1 MKIKPSLFLLI
12 FLFSYSLSF
21 SQSRLPNFS
30 VKYVGNSTVIIGWNN
45 DNPQLSQIS
54 IQRSHDSLKNY
65 KTIMTVPDPRAVQ
78 NGFADKTAPND
89 HMYYRLFYVVEGGS
103 FFFTKAQQ
111 PVIDTSTQITIVE
124 PVKKPTTNITPSFVP
139 SFYVYTSRDGYVRI
153 NLPNADQKKFRIRFY
168 EENETFL
175 FEIANIKEA
184 ALTLDKTNFYHAGWF
199 KFELYDEDQLIEKHK
214 FYLTKDF

>member
-1 MKIKPSLFLLI
+1 MKRKPSLLLLF
-12 FLFSYSLSF
+12 FLFSYSIIY
-21 SQSRLPNFS
+21 SQSSLPDFT
-30 VKYVGNSTVIIGWNN
+30 VKYVGSNTVIIGWNN

-65 KTIMTVPDPRAVQ
+65 KTILTVPDPRAIQ

-111 PVIDTSTQITIVE
+111 PVIDSSGQSTFIE
-124 PVKKPTTNITPSFVP
+124 PFKRNTHNLGSFVP
-139 SFYVYTSRDGYVRI
+139 SFYVYTSPDGYVRI
-153 NLPNADQKKFRIRFY
+153 NLPNADQRKFRIKFY
-168 EENETFL
+168 EEDDTFL
-175 FEIANIKEA
+175 FELANIKQT

-199 KFELYDEDQLIEKHK
+199 RFELYDEDRLLEKHR
-214 FYLTKDF
+214 FYLAKDF